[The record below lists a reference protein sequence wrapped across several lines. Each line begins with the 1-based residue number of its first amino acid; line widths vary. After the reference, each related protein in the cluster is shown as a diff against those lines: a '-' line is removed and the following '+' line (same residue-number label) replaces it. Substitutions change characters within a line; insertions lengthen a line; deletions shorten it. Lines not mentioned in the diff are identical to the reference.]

1 MTRPGEDT
9 STAEIPIT
17 TIFARTRTKRTK
29 RRNWKQNSS
38 YQLSSLEK

>member
-1 MTRPGEDT
+1 MKETGGNT
-9 STAEIPIT
+9 NTTEIPIA